1 MNLEKLSD
9 MESIVEEIY
18 NIKSREPE
26 VRLCYYLNKPDESG
40 KALTAKNC
48 KGYVY
53 QDMFITEDNAF
64 PLSLTLS
71 QEEIDK
77 QKSTINAR
85 IYTLLNELPR
95 IQKSLEQKDENKN

>member
-1 MNLEKLSD
+1 MGLEKLNN
-9 MESIVEEIY
+9 MESVVEEIY
-18 NIKSREPE
+18 NIKSKEPE

-71 QEEIDK
+71 QEEIGK
-77 QKSTINAR
+77 QKSTIDIR
-85 IYTLLNELPR
+85 MYTLLMELPR
-95 IQKSLEQKDENKN
+95 IQKSLK

>member
-1 MNLEKLSD
+1 MGLEKLKN
-9 MESIVEEIY
+9 METVIGEIY
-18 NIKSREPE
+18 NITNKEPE
-26 VRLCYYLNKPDESG
+26 IRLCYYLNKLDKSG
-40 KALTAKNC
+40 KALMAKNC

-53 QDMFITEDNAF
+53 QDMFITEDTAF

>member
-1 MNLEKLSD
+1 
-9 MESIVEEIY
+9 
-18 NIKSREPE
+18 
-26 VRLCYYLNKPDESG
+26 
-40 KALTAKNC
+40 
-48 KGYVY
+48 
-53 QDMFITEDNAF
+53 MFITEDTAF

-77 QKSTINAR
+77 QKSTINTR

>member
-1 MNLEKLSD
+1 MDLEKLKNIENTVS
-9 MESIVEEIY
+9 EIY
-18 NIKSREPE
+18 SITSKEPE
-26 VRLCYYLNKPDESG
+26 IRLCYYLNKLDESG
-40 KALTAKNC
+40 KALMAKNC

-53 QDMFITEDNAF
+53 QDMFITEDTAF

-77 QKSTINAR
+77 QKSTINVR

-95 IQKSLEQKDENKN
+95 IQKSLEQNNESEN